1 MSLLCPIGP
10 ESNILEP
17 NEFFVHRLFLDQPIL
32 SLYDLEVLKKTNY
45 RGWKAQVVDCTY
57 PKSEGPNGLLKT
69 LDRVCK
75 EAEAAARAGYH
86 LIVLSDRQA
95 GPERYIPFE
104 SCDNFDVL
112 PINTHYHSYCT
123 EFL

>member
-17 NEFFVHRLFLDQPIL
+17 NEMFVHRLFLEQPIL
-32 SLYDLEVLKKTNY
+32 SLHDLEVIKTTSF
-45 RGWKAQVVDCTY
+45 RGWKAQVIDCTY
-57 PKSEGPNGLLKT
+57 PKAEGPSGLLKT

-75 EAEAAARAGYH
+75 EANVAARAGFQ

-95 GPERYIPFE
+95 GPER
-104 SCDNFDVL
+104 
-112 PINTHYHSYCT
+112 
-123 EFL
+123 